1 MKTKEDVD
9 KALLVLSDY
18 INVMGHDNT
27 SDGNNLA
34 CIVTEFLAKEHR
46 TIQQSIMKTFIQVV
60 INYSKFG
67 TDDRNKY
74 TVNSAKTMT
83 DSIASEMYDYRY
95 FAPFV

>member
-18 INVMGHDNT
+18 VNAMGHGDIT
-27 SDGNNLA
+27 DENNLA
-34 CIVTEFLAKEHR
+34 CIITEFLSKEHR

-83 DSIASEMYDYRY
+83 DSIASEMYNYRY
-95 FAPFV
+95 FAPFI